1 VNYSAPG
8 PWRIGRGTAIF
19 RRTKSW
25 EIAMLF
31 RAPESHSRS
40 FVKAV
45 SWRVLGSIDTFVIS
59 YFVTHQLVFAASIAS
74 VETVTKVVLFYA
86 HERVWT
92 VVPWGRKPV
101 IAAPEEPAAAV
112 TPPAVTA
119 AEAA

>member
-1 VNYSAPG
+1 
-8 PWRIGRGTAIF
+8 
-19 RRTKSW
+19 
-25 EIAMLF
+25 MLF
-31 RAPESHSRS
+31 RAPETHSRS

-92 VVPWGRKPV
+92 AVPWGRKPAE
-101 IAAPEEPAAAV
+101 AAPV
-112 TPPAVTA
+112 TPEAPAVTA
-119 AEAA
+119 AAEAA